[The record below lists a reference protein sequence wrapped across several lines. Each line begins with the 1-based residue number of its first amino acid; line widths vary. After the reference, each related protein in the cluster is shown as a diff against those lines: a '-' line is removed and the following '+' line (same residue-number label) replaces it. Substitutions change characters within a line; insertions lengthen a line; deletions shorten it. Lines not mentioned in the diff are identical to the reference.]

1 MVTSFISFFATRKYQ
16 NIQRINENSY
26 SGRRKSSYFLNDLIN
41 FNEIFRKDVAYDNMK
56 RDEKA
61 RFYTLCRKHT
71 FGSQEGG
78 SVFMPNI
85 FGVTGW
91 RPATLLKRDS
101 GTVVFLWILHN
112 FCYFVKHFEKLTGL
126 FFLRFHFQLFL
137 AWMWR
142 VSRRWRQAI

>member
-78 SVFMPNI
+78 SVFMPNVL
-85 FGVTGW
+85 GVTG
-91 RPATLLKRDS
+91 
-101 GTVVFLWILHN
+101 
-112 FCYFVKHFEKLTGL
+112 
-126 FFLRFHFQLFL
+126 
-137 AWMWR
+137 
-142 VSRRWRQAI
+142 